1 MTLEEIISTATN
13 DKATDIH
20 INHSNLGIE
29 VYQRRYGQ
37 LSQTATL
44 PPESNLINRIKMR
57 ANLDLSETR
66 RTQEGQFLFEER
78 DRSTFIRVSII
89 ATVKGEKIAMRL
101 LPEKNRLGLNSI
113 GIQQLLLQHLQSALK
128 HPSGLI
134 LVCGATG
141 AGKSTTLYSCL
152 DTLNSGTKTI
162 FTIEDP
168 VEYEIPGLFQ
178 CEPNQAIGLDS
189 ATLLKSFLRQD
200 PDVIMVGEVRD
211 AITANLAVNAALTG
225 HLVLATLHTNSALD
239 AIHRCHGWQVDFF
252 SLASS
257 LKLIIHQSM
266 HYKTT
271 SQQPIFNGLQPL
283 WQESLPRDYETLISS
298 PELWQAFSHQS
309 NNHQSSK
316 YQNKDH
322 ERHPSSKSR
331 LTDKE

>member
-1 MTLEEIISTATN
+1 MTLEEIISNAISN
-13 DKATDIH
+13 QATDVH
-20 INHSNLGIE
+20 IEHSKTAIRI
-29 VYQRRYGQ
+29 YQRSYGQ
-37 LSQTATL
+37 LHKIADL
-44 PPESNLINRIKMR
+44 PKGENLINRIKMR
-57 ANLDLSETR
+57 SNLDLSETR

-78 DRSTFIRVSII
+78 DKNTFVRVSII
-89 ATVKGEKIAMRL
+89 ATVKGEKVAMRL
-101 LPEKNRLGLNSI
+101 LPEKNRLTLDEI
-113 GIQQLLLQHLQSALK
+113 GIQPPLLSTLRSILNTS
-128 HPSGLI
+128 SGLI

-152 DTLNSGTKTI
+152 DALNNGKKTI

-168 VEYEIPGLFQ
+168 VEYEIQGLFQ

-189 ATLLKSFLRQD
+189 ASFLKSFLRQD

-266 HYKTT
+266 LYKTT
-271 SQQPIFNGLQPL
+271 SQRPAFNGLLPL
-283 WQESLPRDYETLISS
+283 WQDTLPKDYEHLVSFPS
-298 PELWQAFSHQS
+298 LWQAFVHQENEVSHAMV
-309 NNHQSSK
+309 
-316 YQNKDH
+316 
-322 ERHPSSKSR
+322 
-331 LTDKE
+331 

>member
-1 MTLEEIISTATN
+1 MTLEEIISNAVSN
-13 DKATDIH
+13 HATDIH
-20 INHSNLGIE
+20 IEHSTTGIH
-29 VYQRRYGQ
+29 VYLRSYGQ
-37 LSQTATL
+37 LHKVADL
-44 PPESNLINRIKMR
+44 PQGGNLINRIKMR
-57 ANLDLSETR
+57 SNLDLSETR

-101 LPEKNRLGLNSI
+101 LPEKSRLALDNI
-113 GIQQLLLQHLQSALK
+113 GIQRPLLNTLRSVLDTSC
-128 HPSGLI
+128 GLV

-152 DTLNSGTKTI
+152 DTLNNGKRTI

-168 VEYEIPGLFQ
+168 VEYEIQGLFQ
-178 CEPNQAIGLDS
+178 CEPNQGIGLDS
-189 ATLLKSFLRQD
+189 ASLLKSFLRQD

-266 HYKTT
+266 LYKTA
-271 SQQPIFNGLQPL
+271 SQRPAFNGLLPL
-283 WQESLPRDYETLISS
+283 WKDTLPQDYDHLISS
-298 PELWQAFSHQS
+298 PTLWQAFVHQD
-309 NNHQSSK
+309 NEAN
-316 YQNKDH
+316 YA
-322 ERHPSSKSR
+322 
-331 LTDKE
+331 LV